1 MRVVVFGASGM
12 VGRGVVRE
20 CVLADDV
27 ERVVVVGRSPSAE
40 SHAKLHDVVHA
51 DFSDF
56 TAIEPELAGCDACFF
71 CLGVT
76 SSGRSETDYTRITY
90 DTTIAAARAFVRA
103 SPSSV
108 FVYVSGAGTDSTET
122 KRSMWARV
130 KGKTENAL
138 LAMPFRAAYMFRP
151 ALIQPRHGIVSRTP
165 SYRIFYVLAW
175 PLLPL
180 LRAFPSL
187 TTTTDRVGR
196 AMLACVRTGA
206 PRAIVTSR
214 DINALA
220 KATLASATTT

>member
-20 CVLADDV
+20 CLLADDV
-27 ERVVVVGRSPSAE
+27 ERVVVVGRSPFGE
-40 SHAKLHDVVHA
+40 QHAKLRDVVHA
-51 DFSDF
+51 DFSNF
-56 TAIEPELAGCDACFF
+56 TALESELAGFDACFF

-76 SSGRSETDYTRITY
+76 SSGLTQADYTRITY
-90 DTTIAAARAFVRA
+90 DTTLAAARAFVRA
-103 SPSSV
+103 APNSV
-108 FVYVSGAGTDSTET
+108 FVYVSGAGTDSTEK
-122 KRSMWARV
+122 KRTMWARV

-151 ALIQPRHGIVSRTP
+151 ALIQPRYGVVSRTR
-165 SYRIFYVLAW
+165 SYRIFYTLLW

-180 LRAFPSL
+180 LRAFPSI

-196 AMLACVRTGA
+196 AMLTCVRSGA
-206 PRAIVTSR
+206 ARPIVTSR

-220 KATLASATTT
+220 NRSLPAS

>member
-1 MRVVVFGASGM
+1 MKVVVFGASGM

-20 CVLADDV
+20 CLLAQDV
-27 ERVVVVGRSPSAE
+27 ESVLVVGRAPFDE
-40 SHAKLHDVVHA
+40 KHAKLRDLVHA
-51 DFSDF
+51 DFSNFTTIERDF
-56 TAIEPELAGCDACFF
+56 AGYDACFF

-76 SSGRSETDYTRITY
+76 SSGRSEADYTRITY
-90 DTTIAAARAFVRA
+90 DTTLAAARAFVHA
-103 SPSSV
+103 SPKSV
-108 FVYVSGAGTDSTET
+108 FVYVSGAGTDSTEK
-122 KRSMWARV
+122 KRGMWARV

-151 ALIQPRHGIVSRTP
+151 ALIQPRHGIVSRTR
-165 SYRIFYVLAW
+165 SYRIFYTLAW

-206 PRAIVTSR
+206 AKPIVMSR
-214 DINALA
+214 DINSLA
-220 KATLASATTT
+220 KATLPA

>member
-1 MRVVVFGASGM
+1 MRIVVFGASGM
-12 VGRGVVRE
+12 VGRGVVRA
-20 CVLADDV
+20 CLLADDV
-27 ERVVVVGRSPSAE
+27 ERVLVVGRAPFDE
-40 SHAKLHDVVHA
+40 QHAKLRDVVHA

-56 TAIEPELAGCDACFF
+56 TAIENELAGHDACLF

-76 SSGRSETDYTRITY
+76 SSGRSEAEYTRITY
-90 DTTIAAARAFVRA
+90 DTTLAAARAFVRA
-103 SPSSV
+103 SPKSV
-108 FVYVSGAGTDSTET
+108 FVYVSGAGTDSTEK
-122 KRSMWARV
+122 KRGMWARV

-151 ALIQPRHGIVSRTP
+151 ALIQPRNGIVSRTL
-165 SYRIFYVLAW
+165 SYRIFYTIAW

-196 AMLACVRTGA
+196 AMLACVRAGA
-206 PRAIVTSR
+206 TRPIVTSR

-220 KATLASATTT
+220 KASLPAG